1 MFSCFAL
8 SQTSVFLPQ
17 TSYIENSDIKFSVR
31 VKNLKNSFLSLNF
44 NTNCH
49 FRFRVYKNNELI
61 YPKFW
66 YETCKGFES
75 NRLFL
80 SKNSAIETEFVIPRN
95 TLPTGKYLVV
105 NTVNNFDLRQVISFE
120 VVKTPILISN
130 FGEICG
136 GYQNIQCDLGLRCHK
151 GNKKDDQFGI
161 CRISEFYNYE
171 SLESAERLES
181 LRNKKDNPLE
191 NKYLKSLDQDD
202 ESKKESFVSF
212 SDFYDTMYYLNP
224 TKLYRS
230 KSDNFIKRSEAL
242 SLFVKIL
249 YGEVKDNRLDGF
261 LFADTIFSK
270 NRKEIDFAYMEF
282 LNRGDQIYFRP
293 NDYLLNSELSD
304 WIKSLNKK

>member
-1 MFSCFAL
+1 M
-8 SQTSVFLPQ
+8 
-17 TSYIENSDIKFSVR
+17 I
-31 VKNLKNSFLSLNF
+31 
-44 NTNCH
+44 
-49 FRFRVYKNNELI
+49 
-61 YPKFW
+61 
-66 YETCKGFES
+66 
-75 NRLFL
+75 
-80 SKNSAIETEFVIPRN
+80 
-95 TLPTGKYLVV
+95 
-105 NTVNNFDLRQVISFE
+105 
-120 VVKTPILISN
+120 
-130 FGEICG
+130 
-136 GYQNIQCDLGLRCHK
+136 
-151 GNKKDDQFGI
+151 
-161 CRISEFYNYE
+161 